1 MLGLPRK
8 KKMLGLP
15 RKKKKLA
22 GRSTMATIESTPRRL
37 VLQSGSTTLTLDKE
51 GGKVS
56 MQRKVL
62 FWSRAPIEKGLAEIA
77 DATVDTAVDRS
88 SGVEV
93 CNTMLISRA
102 GEGWAFPANDKKDA
116 ESTARQIKEFL
127 GLA

>member
-1 MLGLPRK
+1 
-8 KKMLGLP
+8 
-15 RKKKKLA
+15 
-22 GRSTMATIESTPRRL
+22 MATIESTPRRL

-62 FWSRAPIEKGLAEIA
+62 FWSRAPIEKRLAEIA

-102 GEGWAFPANDKKDA
+102 GEGWAFPADDKRDA
-116 ESTARQIKEFL
+116 EATARQIKEFL

>member
-1 MLGLPRK
+1 MSRK
-8 KKMLGLP
+8 KKN
-15 RKKKKLA
+15 LA

-102 GEGWAFPANDKKDA
+102 GEGWAFPADDKRDA